1 VIPPIED
8 EIYYYC
14 SRGADSTWTKG
25 SYTKLEIVYNRSQN
39 NPSAFS
45 HFETVWIDGEE
56 VSPDGYTA
64 ESGSVIIRLLP
75 RYLETLSPGIHTLI
89 AGFDDGGSEEIQFT
103 VKAKKKDRGGSD
115 DEEES
120 VTPAAPSA
128 PQAPWM
134 PGTPQAKNKVVNTED
149 QTHLSMWA
157 MIFAGS
163 ILVWILSAWVL
174 KENQAA

>member
-1 VIPPIED
+1 M
-8 EIYYYC
+8 
-14 SRGADSTWTKG
+14 
-25 SYTKLEIVYNRSQN
+25 
-39 NPSAFS
+39 
-45 HFETVWIDGEE
+45 
-56 VSPDGYTA
+56 
-64 ESGSVIIRLLP
+64 IIRLLP
-75 RYLETLSPGIHTLI
+75 RYLETLSPGSHTLI

-103 VKAKKKDRGGSD
+103 VKAKRKDRGGSDD

-120 VTPAAPSA
+120 VTPASPSA

-134 PGTPQAKNKVVNTED
+134 PGSSQAKNKVVNTED

-163 ILVWILSAWVL
+163 ILAWILSAWVL